1 MTLSLVQPLDGTARV
16 VAAPQQLSINGLSVV
31 YQTRRGSLKALDS
44 LDMTIGD
51 GEFVA
56 VLGPSGCGKSTLLK
70 IVAGLVMPSAGE
82 VVLHGEPVIGPRPDV
97 GIVFQ
102 QPTLLPWKTVLDN
115 VLVPIRAQRKSLE
128 EYREEALSL
137 LKLAGLEQ
145 FAEHY
150 PNELSGGMQQRVG
163 IVRGLI
169 HDPRLLLMDEPFS
182 ALDAMTRERM
192 AGELQSIW
200 MARRKAVLFITHSIQ
215 EAILLADRIVVL
227 SDRPGKVVEVLKVDL
242 PRPRLSDVVS
252 NPRFVEL
259 SAHLRSLFRLDGRP
273 SSGV

>member
-1 MTLSLVQPLDGTARV
+1 MTLSLVRAHSGTAEGS
-16 VAAPQQLSINGLSVV
+16 PQLSIKDLSVV
-31 YQTRRGSLKALDS
+31 YSTRRGSLRALDKLS
-44 LDMTIGD
+44 MAIGD

-70 IVAGLVMPSAGE
+70 IVAGLVKPSSGEIALHGE
-82 VVLHGEPVIGPRPDV
+82 VVTGPRPDV

-102 QPTLLPWKTVLDN
+102 QPTLLPWKTVLEN
-115 VLVPIRAQRKSLE
+115 VLVPIRAQRKRLDD
-128 EYREEALSL
+128 YREEALSL

-145 FAEHY
+145 FADHY

-215 EAILLADRIVVL
+215 EAVLLADKIVVL
-227 SDRPGKVVEVLKVDL
+227 SERPGRVVEVLNVDL
-242 PRPRLSDVVS
+242 PRPRLSEVVS
-252 NPRFVEL
+252 NPRFAEL
-259 SAHLRSLFRLDGRP
+259 SSHLRSFFRLDGRS

>member
-1 MTLSLVQPLDGTARV
+1 V

>member
-1 MTLSLVQPLDGTARV
+1 MTLALVRPHPGSAER
-16 VAAPQQLSINGLSVV
+16 PPQLSITDLSVV
-31 YQTRRGSLKALDS
+31 YQTRRGSLKALDKLS
-44 LDMTIGD
+44 MTIGD

-70 IVAGLVMPSAGE
+70 IVAGLVAPSSGE
-82 VVLHGEPVIGPRPDV
+82 IALHGERVAGPRPDV

-102 QPTLLPWKTVLDN
+102 QPTLLPWKTVLEN
-115 VLVPIRAQRKSLE
+115 VLVPIRAQRKRLDD
-128 EYREEALSL
+128 YREEALGL
-137 LKLAGLEQ
+137 LKLAGLAQ
-145 FAEHY
+145 FADHY

-200 MARRKAVLFITHSIQ
+200 MARRKAVL
-215 EAILLADRIVVL
+215 LADKIVVL
-227 SDRPGKVVEVLKVDL
+227 SERPGRVVEVLDVDL
-242 PRPRLSDVVS
+242 PRPRLAEVVG
-252 NPRFVEL
+252 NPRFAEL
-259 SAHLRSLFRLDGRP
+259 SARLRAFFGLDGRS